1 MKMERRETG
10 QNYNEALISLQ
21 WYLNHTEQSLLR
33 VELGEFKLN
42 RVAAVCF
49 LISAACSWVR
59 NVAQAG
65 ILNCII

>member
-21 WYLNHTEQSLLR
+21 RYLNHMEQSLQR
-33 VELGEFKLN
+33 VELGGFKLN

-49 LISAACSWVR
+49 PISAACSWMR
-59 NVAQAG
+59 NVAQAR
-65 ILNCII
+65 INCII